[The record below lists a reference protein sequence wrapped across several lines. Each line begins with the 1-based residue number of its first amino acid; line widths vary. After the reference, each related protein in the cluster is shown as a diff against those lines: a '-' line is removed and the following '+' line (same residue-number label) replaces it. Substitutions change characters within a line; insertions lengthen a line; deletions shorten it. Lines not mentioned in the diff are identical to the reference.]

1 MIFMDKKDEASISIM
16 KIIGISLIFILIF
29 GVTVMATE
37 IDIRSVQITMANGYT
52 MTVVTTKTSVEEI
65 LEDNNIVVEDDE
77 RVTPSLD
84 DEITDSNK
92 ILITSKSEQEV
103 QIAKLSES
111 GVETSLDE
119 ILKSYSPII
128 EKIVVEQ
135 ETIPYETITKDAAQ
149 GSEDTKNKVIQQG
162 EDGIKEITYKVKY
175 QNEEEIEKI
184 KLSETVVKE
193 PVNKIVQIQ
202 KNITSRAGSTIAK
215 TNVNTN
221 TTNASTTT
229 GTTKIF
235 KVTAYCSCAKCCGK
249 VTGRTAS
256 GTHATAGQTVAASGQ
271 FAFGTK
277 LIINGQEYTVEDR
290 GGAIQGNR
298 IDIYM
303 NSHAEALAWGVKY
316 LPVQV
321 IE

>member
-1 MIFMDKKDEASISIM
+1 MVFMYKKDGASISIV
-16 KIIGISLIFILIF
+16 KIIGISLILILIL
-29 GVTVMATE
+29 GVGVMATE
-37 IDIRSVQITMANGYT
+37 IDIRSVEITMANGYK
-52 MTVVTTKTSVEEI
+52 MTVVTTKTNVEEI
-65 LEDNNIVVEDDE
+65 LEDNNIVIEDDE

-84 DEITDSNK
+84 DEITESNK
-92 ILITSKSEQEV
+92 ITITNKSEQEV
-103 QIAKLSES
+103 QIAKISES
-111 GVETSLDE
+111 GVQTSLDE

-135 ETIPYETITKDAAQ
+135 ETIPYETITKDASQ
-149 GSEDTKNKVIQQG
+149 GSTDTKNKVIQQG

-175 QNEEEIEKI
+175 QNEEEIEKT

-193 PVNKIVQIQ
+193 PVNKIVQVQ
-202 KNITSRAGSTIAK
+202 RNITSRAGSTIA
-215 TNVNTN
+215 NANIN
-221 TTNASTTT
+221 TT
-229 GTTKIF
+229 GETKIF

-249 VTGRTAS
+249 ATGRTAA
-256 GTHATAGQTVAASGQ
+256 GTQATAGHTVAASGQ

-277 LIINGQEYTVEDR
+277 LIINGQQYTVEDR

-303 NSHAEALAWGVKY
+303 NSHAEAVAWGVKY

-321 IE
+321 AQ

>member
-16 KIIGISLIFILIF
+16 KIIGISLIIILIF

-37 IDIRSVQITMANGYT
+37 IDIRSVEITMANGYT
-52 MTVVTTKTSVEEI
+52 MTVVTTKTNVEEI

-92 ILITSKSEQEV
+92 IVITNKSEQEV

-111 GVETSLDE
+111 GVDTSIDE

-135 ETIPYETITKDAAQ
+135 ETIPYETITKDASQ

-193 PVNKIVQIQ
+193 PVNKIVQVQ
-202 KNITSRAGSTIAK
+202 RNITSRSGSTVAK
-215 TNVNTN
+215 TA
-221 TTNASTTT
+221 TTTASTGTAT
-229 GTTKIF
+229 GPTRIF

-256 GTHATAGQTVAASGQ
+256 GSHAVAGKTVAASGQ

-277 LIINGQEYTVEDR
+277 LNINGQEYTVEDR

-303 NSHAEALAWGVKY
+303 NSHAEAVAWGVKY
-316 LPVQV
+316 LTVQV
-321 IE
+321 VE

>member
-1 MIFMDKKDEASISIM
+1 MVFMYKKDGASISIM
-16 KIIGISLIFILIF
+16 KIIGISLILILIL
-29 GVTVMATE
+29 GVGVMATE
-37 IDIRSVQITMANGYT
+37 IDIRSVEITMANGYK
-52 MTVVTTKTSVEEI
+52 MTVVTTKTNVEEI
-65 LEDNNIVVEDDE
+65 LEDNNIVIEDDE

-84 DEITDSNK
+84 DEITESNK
-92 ILITSKSEQEV
+92 ITITNKSEQEV
-103 QIAKLSES
+103 QIAKISES
-111 GVETSLDE
+111 GVQTSLDE

-135 ETIPYETITKDAAQ
+135 ETIRYETITKDVSQ
-149 GSEDTKNKVIQQG
+149 GSTDTKNKVIQQG

-175 QNEEEIEKI
+175 QNEEEIEKV

-193 PVNKIVQIQ
+193 PVNKIVQVQ
-202 KNITSRAGSTIAK
+202 RNITSRSGSTVAA
-215 TNVNTN
+215 TN
-221 TTNASTTT
+221 TQAKVT
-229 GTTKIF
+229 GETKIF

-249 VTGRTAS
+249 ATGRTAA
-256 GTHATAGQTVAASGQ
+256 GTQATAGHTVAASGQ

-277 LIINGQEYTVEDR
+277 LIINGQQYTVEDR

-303 NSHAEALAWGVKY
+303 NSHAEAVAWGVRY

-321 IE
+321 VQ

>member
-16 KIIGISLIFILIF
+16 KIIGISLIIILIF

-37 IDIRSVQITMANGYT
+37 IDIRSVEITMANGYK
-52 MTVVTTKTSVEEI
+52 MTVVTTKTNVEEI

-92 ILITSKSEQEV
+92 IVITNKSEQEV

-111 GVETSLDE
+111 GVDTSIDE

-135 ETIPYETITKDAAQ
+135 ETIPYETITKDASQ

-193 PVNKIVQIQ
+193 PVNKIVQVQ
-202 KNITSRAGSTIAK
+202 RNITSRAGSTVAK
-215 TNVNTN
+215 TANN
-221 TTNASTTT
+221 NASTGTPT
-229 GTTKIF
+229 GPTRIF

-256 GTHATAGQTVAASGQ
+256 GSHAVAGKTVATSGQ

-277 LIINGQEYTVEDR
+277 LNINGQEYTVEDR

>member
-16 KIIGISLIFILIF
+16 KIIGISLIIILVF
-29 GVTVMATE
+29 GVSVMATE

-52 MTVVTTKTSVEEI
+52 MTVITTKTNVEEI

-77 RVTPSLD
+77 RVTPSLE

-92 ILITSKSEQEV
+92 IVITNKSEREI

-119 ILKSYSPII
+119 ILQSYSPII

-135 ETIPYETITKDAAQ
+135 ETIPYETITKDASQ
-149 GSEDTKNKVIQQG
+149 GSTDTKNKVIQQG
-162 EDGIKEITYKVKY
+162 EDGLKEITYKVKY
-175 QNEEEIEKI
+175 QNGEEIEKT

-193 PVNKIVQIQ
+193 PVNKIVQVQ
-202 KNITSRAGSTIAK
+202 RNVTSRAGSTIAK
-215 TNVNTN
+215 TATA
-221 TTNASTTT
+221 TSSTAT

-256 GTHATAGQTVAASGQ
+256 GTHAIAGQTVAASGQ

-277 LIINGQEYTVEDR
+277 LNINGKEYTVEDR

-303 NSHAEALAWGVKY
+303 NTHAEALAWGVKY

-321 IE
+321 VE

>member
-16 KIIGISLIFILIF
+16 KIIGISLIIILIF

-52 MTVVTTKTSVEEI
+52 MTVVTTKTNVEEI

-92 ILITSKSEQEV
+92 IVITNKSEQEV

-111 GVETSLDE
+111 GVETSIDE

-135 ETIPYETITKDAAQ
+135 ETIPYETITKDASQ

-175 QNEEEIEKI
+175 QNEEEIEKT

-193 PVNKIVQIQ
+193 PVNKIVQVQ
-202 KNITSRAGSTIAK
+202 RNITSRSGSTVAK
-215 TNVNTN
+215 TATN
-221 TTNASTTT
+221 TASASTAT
-229 GTTKIF
+229 GPTKIF

-256 GTHATAGQTVAASGQ
+256 GSHAVAGKTVAASGQ

-277 LIINGQEYTVEDR
+277 LNINGQEYTVEDR

-303 NSHAEALAWGVKY
+303 NSHAEAVAWGVKY

-321 IE
+321 VE

>member
-16 KIIGISLIFILIF
+16 KIIGISLIIILVF

-52 MTVVTTKTSVEEI
+52 MTVVTTKTNVEEI

-92 ILITSKSEQEV
+92 IVITNKSEQEV

-111 GVETSLDE
+111 GVDTSIDE

-135 ETIPYETITKDAAQ
+135 ETIPYETITKDASQ

-175 QNEEEIEKI
+175 QNEEEIEKT

-193 PVNKIVQIQ
+193 PVNKIVQVQ
-202 KNITSRAGSTIAK
+202 RNITSRSGSTVAK
-215 TNVNTN
+215 TATN
-221 TTNASTTT
+221 TASASTAT
-229 GTTKIF
+229 GPTKIF

-256 GTHATAGQTVAASGQ
+256 GSHAVAGKTVAASGQ

-277 LIINGQEYTVEDR
+277 LNINGQEYTVEDR

-303 NSHAEALAWGVKY
+303 NSHTEAVAWGVKY

-321 IE
+321 VE

>member
-1 MIFMDKKDEASISIM
+1 MVFMYKKDGASISIM
-16 KIIGISLIFILIF
+16 KIIGISLIFVLIL
-29 GVTVMATE
+29 GVSVMATE
-37 IDIRSVQITMANGYT
+37 IDIRSVEITMANGYK
-52 MTVVTTKTSVEEI
+52 MTVVTTKTNVEEI

-77 RVTPSLD
+77 RVTPSLE
-84 DEITDSNK
+84 DEITETNK
-92 ILITSKSEQEV
+92 ITITNKSEQEV
-103 QIAKLSES
+103 QIAKISES
-111 GVETSLDE
+111 GVQTSLDE

-135 ETIPYETITKDAAQ
+135 ETIPYETITKDASQ
-149 GSEDTKNKVIQQG
+149 GSTDTKNKVIQQG

-175 QNEEEIEKI
+175 QNEEEIEKT

-193 PVNKIVQIQ
+193 PVNKIVQVQ
-202 KNITSRAGSTIAK
+202 RNITSRAGSTIA
-215 TNVNTN
+215 NANIN
-221 TTNASTTT
+221 TT
-229 GTTKIF
+229 GETKIF

-249 VTGRTAS
+249 ATGRTAA
-256 GTHATAGQTVAASGQ
+256 GTQATAGHTVAASGQ

-277 LIINGQEYTVEDR
+277 LIINGQQYTVEDR

-303 NSHAEALAWGVKY
+303 NSHAEAVAWGVKY

-321 IE
+321 AQ

>member
-16 KIIGISLIFILIF
+16 KIIGISLIIILIF

-52 MTVVTTKTSVEEI
+52 MTVVTTKTNVEEI

-92 ILITSKSEQEV
+92 IVITNKSEQEV

-111 GVETSLDE
+111 GVDTSIDE

-135 ETIPYETITKDAAQ
+135 ETIPYETITKDASQ

-162 EDGIKEITYKVKY
+162 EDGIREITYKVKY

-193 PVNKIVQIQ
+193 PVNKIVQVQ
-202 KNITSRAGSTIAK
+202 RNITSRAGSTVAK
-215 TNVNTN
+215 TANN
-221 TTNASTTT
+221 NASTGTPT
-229 GTTKIF
+229 GPTRIF

-256 GTHATAGQTVAASGQ
+256 GSHAVAGKTVATSGQ

-277 LIINGQEYTVEDR
+277 LNINGQEYTVEDR

>member
-16 KIIGISLIFILIF
+16 KIIGISLIIILVF

-52 MTVVTTKTSVEEI
+52 MTVVTTKTNVEEI

-92 ILITSKSEQEV
+92 IVITNKSEQEV

-135 ETIPYETITKDAAQ
+135 ETIPYETITKDASQ

-175 QNEEEIEKI
+175 QNEEEIEKT

-193 PVNKIVQIQ
+193 PVNKIVQVQ
-202 KNITSRAGSTIAK
+202 RNITSRSGSTVAK
-215 TNVNTN
+215 TATN
-221 TTNASTTT
+221 TASASTAT
-229 GTTKIF
+229 GPTKIF

-256 GTHATAGQTVAASGQ
+256 GSHAVAGKTVATSGQ

-277 LIINGQEYTVEDR
+277 LIINGQE
-290 GGAIQGNR
+290 
-298 IDIYM
+298 YM

-321 IE
+321 VE